1 MSIFSE
7 TLPSFELDGE
17 RLEPFDISTSRGLEI
32 SNVPDSHYGTLE
44 SPVVLTPTANANVY
58 KVFED
63 GHIYII
69 RDGEKYTLTGT
80 EVE

>member
-1 MSIFSE
+1 M
-7 TLPSFELDGE
+7 
-17 RLEPFDISTSRGLEI
+17 
-32 SNVPDSHYGTLE
+32 
-44 SPVVLTPTANANVY
+44 LTPTANANVY